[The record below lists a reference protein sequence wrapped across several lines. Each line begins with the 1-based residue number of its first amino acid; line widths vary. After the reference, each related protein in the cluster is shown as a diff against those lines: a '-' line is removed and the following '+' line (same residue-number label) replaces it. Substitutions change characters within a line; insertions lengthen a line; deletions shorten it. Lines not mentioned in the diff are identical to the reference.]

1 MKKLI
6 SRRNFLKVCTL
17 AGSAAALSACGGGKS
32 TGGSN
37 SAAAAVDVTGAVTFP
52 LSEKVTFTGMTSFPV
67 GSEPEP
73 NNRTIF
79 KRLEEQTNVHIDWTA
94 IQSDQWSD
102 KITLNMSNPNTLTDF
117 VFTADFTDSNLLR
130 YADQGV
136 ILNLEDYIDNN
147 MPYLQ
152 KVFEQYPEY
161 RTMCTDSDGHI
172 WALPDRAARRRKDRH
187 PDHWQHELHQYQ
199 VAELPQSVD
208 AHHGGRV

>member
-6 SRRNFLKVCTL
+6 SRRNFLKVCAL

-32 TGGSN
+32 TGNSN
-37 SAAAAVDVTGAVTFP
+37 SAAAAVDTTGAVEFP

-147 MPYLQ
+147 MPNLQ

-161 RTMCTDSDGHI
+161 RTMCTDSEGHI
-172 WALPDRAARRRKDRH
+172 
-187 PDHWQHELHQYQ
+187 
-199 VAELPQSVD
+199 
-208 AHHGGRV
+208 

>member
-6 SRRNFLKVCTL
+6 SRRNFLKVCAL
-17 AGSAAALSACGGGKS
+17 AGSAAALSACGGKS
-32 TGGSN
+32 TGSGD

-136 ILNLEDYIDNN
+136 IVNLEDYIDYQSYGERRVQEEGGLFGDRGYVA
-147 MPYLQ
+147 YLGT
-152 KVFEQYPEY
+152 KPEMNEIMARNIPAERMEQ
-161 RTMCTDSDGHI
+161 G
-172 WALPDRAARRRKDRH
+172 
-187 PDHWQHELHQYQ
+187 
-199 VAELPQSVD
+199 PQM
-208 AHHGGRV
+208 GGLT